1 VEVIENPLP
10 YEVLRAASSSR
21 LSQRAVEDFDD
32 DDDNE
37 MEREFHGEDGEQH
50 DDDLAGALEML
61 PIPCTISC
69 APGLP
74 AILLVN
80 PPTDITGGPGVT

>member
-1 VEVIENPLP
+1 
-10 YEVLRAASSSR
+10 
-21 LSQRAVEDFDD
+21 
-32 DDDNE
+32 